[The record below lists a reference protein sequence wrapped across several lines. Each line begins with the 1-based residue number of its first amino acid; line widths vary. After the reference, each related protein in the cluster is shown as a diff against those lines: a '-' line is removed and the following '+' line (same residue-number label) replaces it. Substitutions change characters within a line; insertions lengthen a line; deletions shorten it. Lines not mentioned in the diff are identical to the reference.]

1 MLGLYCAIVKTAIPK
16 VTVQRLPVYLRCL
29 EGLPAGQARVSSDE
43 LGVLAGV
50 NGAKVRKD
58 LSYLGSY
65 GVRGVGYEVERLKL
79 QIGLELGLERD
90 WAVVIVGVG
99 NLGRALANYAGF
111 SARRFRIVGLFDA
124 DPRKV
129 GQSIDGLVVEPMSR
143 LKSAVADREARIGI
157 VTTPAAAAQQVA
169 EQLADAGIRSILN
182 FAPTVI
188 RAPEGVDV
196 RRVDLSTELQV
207 LSFYLHRQ
215 SG

>member
-1 MLGLYCAIVKTAIPK
+1 MKTAIPK

-29 EGLPAGQARVSSDE
+29 EGLPAGRDRVSSDE
-43 LGVLAGV
+43 LAVLAGV

-124 DPRKV
+124 DPHKV
-129 GQSIDGLVVEPMSR
+129 GQSIDGLVVEPMSH
-143 LKSAVADREARIGI
+143 LNSAVVDREARIGI

-169 EQLADAGIRSILN
+169 EQLADAGILSILN

-188 RAPEGVDV
+188 RAPEGVDI